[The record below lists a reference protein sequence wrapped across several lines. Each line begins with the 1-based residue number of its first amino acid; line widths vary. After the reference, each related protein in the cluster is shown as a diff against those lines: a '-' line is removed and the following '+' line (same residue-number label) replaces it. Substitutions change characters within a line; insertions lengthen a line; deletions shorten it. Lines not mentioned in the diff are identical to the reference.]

1 MKGRHNNSSIKKRL
15 LSFLFINYKNGFK
28 NYGNAAKEYRQN
40 IPEGTGAF
48 LRLLLRKIYASKLTT
63 RTRPVKMPINM
74 VTVWATV
81 LLEPGKTLKPVDYV
95 I

>member
-1 MKGRHNNSSIKKRL
+1 M
-15 LSFLFINYKNGFK
+15 
-28 NYGNAAKEYRQN
+28 
-40 IPEGTGAF
+40 
-48 LRLLLRKIYASKLTT
+48 RLLLRKIYASKPTT

>member
-1 MKGRHNNSSIKKRL
+1 MVLKIVGTR
-15 LSFLFINYKNGFK
+15 INISKTY
-28 NYGNAAKEYRQN
+28 
-40 IPEGTGAF
+40 IPDGTGAF
-48 LRLLLRKIYASKLTT
+48 LRVLLRKIYASKPTT

-81 LLEPGKTLKPVDYV
+81 LLEPGKTLKPVNYV

>member
-1 MKGRHNNSSIKKRL
+1 M
-15 LSFLFINYKNGFK
+15 
-28 NYGNAAKEYRQN
+28 
-40 IPEGTGAF
+40 
-48 LRLLLRKIYASKLTT
+48 RLLLRKIYASKPTT

-81 LLEPGKTLKPVDYV
+81 LPGKTLKPVDYV